1 MTRTPWARRGIET
14 RRVLVKGNSPLNTI
28 GVRMKQ
34 RSRFK
39 ILSVALVTAFSLLFA
54 GPGMAKEQVWRFALE
69 EIEGG
74 LQHALAV
81 KFKELMEK
89 KSDGKIKVEVYPYG
103 QLGTIDQMTELL
115 QNGAIQFSMI
125 SPGHLGSF
133 IPEVQVFSINYLF
146 PDNMKVIRSVL
157 KGNNETFR
165 TLGPHFEKKQ
175 LKLVALFSEGYH
187 QWTTKSEVRSPEDF
201 KGLKMRVMT
210 SPILVEAYKAYGANP
225 TPLPFSEVY
234 SSLQLNMIEGQE
246 NPYATIQ
253 EMKFH
258 EVTDYMI
265 TAKHR
270 MYVISMSSNAAFFNA
285 LPEQTKAMVQQAV
298 SESLDYY
305 YTFENDFNAKRLEQI
320 MKEKPDY
327 NHITLTPEE
336 IAVFKEKSKG
346 AKDVYVEMVGKTGQ
360 EVLKAIETDI
370 KNAE

>member
-1 MTRTPWARRGIET
+1 
-14 RRVLVKGNSPLNTI
+14 
-28 GVRMKQ
+28 MK
-34 RSRFK
+34 SYFK
-39 ILSVALVTAFSLLFA
+39 HKSFIVALSLLLSISICGTA
-54 GPGMAKEQVWRFALE
+54 MAKEQVWRFALE
-69 EIEGG
+69 EIEGT
-74 LQHALAV
+74 LQYALAT
-81 KFKELMEK
+81 KFKDLMAEK
-89 KSDGKIKVEVYPYG
+89 SNGQIKVEVYPYG

-146 PDNMKVIRSVL
+146 PDDMDVIRSVL
-157 KGNNETFR
+157 RGNNDTFR
-165 TLGPHFEKKQ
+165 VLGPHFENKQ

-187 QWTTKSEVRSPEDF
+187 QWTTKRLVRSPEDF

-253 EMKFH
+253 EMKFY

-270 MYVISMSSNAAFFNA
+270 MYVVSMSSNAAFFNS
-285 LPEQTKAMVQQAV
+285 LPESTQKMVREAV
-298 SESLDYY
+298 NESLEYY
-305 YTFENDFNAKRLEQI
+305 YGFENEFNTKRLEQI
-320 MKEKPDY
+320 MEAKPSY
-327 NHITLTPEE
+327 NHVFLTEDE

-346 AKDVYVEMVGKTGQ
+346 AKEVYINMVGKTGE
-360 EVLKAIETDI
+360 EVLQAIDTDI
-370 KNAE
+370 RNAK

>member
-1 MTRTPWARRGIET
+1 
-14 RRVLVKGNSPLNTI
+14 
-28 GVRMKQ
+28 MKNF
-34 RSRFK
+34 FK
-39 ILSVALVTAFSLLFA
+39 HKSLIVAMSLMLSVCICGVAA
-54 GPGMAKEQVWRFALE
+54 AKEQVWRFALE
-69 EIEGG
+69 EIEGT
-74 LQHALAV
+74 LQYALAT
-81 KFKELMEK
+81 KFKELMAE
-89 KSDGKIKVEVYPYG
+89 KSDGQIKVEVYPYG

-146 PDNMKVIRSVL
+146 PDDMDVIRSVL
-157 KGNNETFR
+157 RGNNETFR
-165 TLGPHFEKKQ
+165 ELGPHFENKQ

-187 QWTTKSEVRSPEDF
+187 QWTTKRLVRSPEDF
-201 KGLKMRVMT
+201 DGLKMRVMT

-253 EMKFH
+253 EMKFY

-270 MYVISMSSNAAFFNA
+270 MYVVSMSSNAAFFNS
-285 LPEQTKAMVQQAV
+285 LPESTQKMVREAV
-298 SESLDYY
+298 TESLDYY
-305 YTFENDFNAKRLEQI
+305 YAFENEFNSKRLEQI
-320 MKEKPDY
+320 MEAKPSY
-327 NHITLTPEE
+327 KHIFLNEDE

-346 AKDVYVEMVGKTGQ
+346 AREVYLNMVGQTGE
-360 EVLKAIETDI
+360 EVLKAIDTDLR
-370 KNAE
+370 NAK

>member
-1 MTRTPWARRGIET
+1 
-14 RRVLVKGNSPLNTI
+14 
-28 GVRMKQ
+28 MK
-34 RSRFK
+34 SYFK
-39 ILSVALVTAFSLLFA
+39 HKSFIVALSLLLSISICGTA
-54 GPGMAKEQVWRFALE
+54 MAKEQVWRFALE
-69 EIEGG
+69 EIEGT
-74 LQHALAV
+74 LQYALAT
-81 KFKELMEK
+81 KFKDLMAEK
-89 KSDGKIKVEVYPYG
+89 SNGQIKVEVYPYG

-146 PDNMKVIRSVL
+146 PDDMDVIRSVL
-157 KGNNETFR
+157 RGNNDTFR
-165 TLGPHFEKKQ
+165 VLGPHFENKQ

-187 QWTTKSEVRSPEDF
+187 QWTTKRLVRSPEDF

-253 EMKFH
+253 EMKFY

-270 MYVISMSSNAAFFNA
+270 MYVVSMSSNAAFFNS
-285 LPEQTKAMVQQAV
+285 LPESTQKMVREAV
-298 SESLDYY
+298 NESLEYY
-305 YTFENDFNAKRLEQI
+305 YGFENEFNTKRLEQI
-320 MKEKPDY
+320 MEAKPSY
-327 NHITLTPEE
+327 NHVFLTEDE

-346 AKDVYVEMVGKTGQ
+346 AKEVYINMVGKTGE
-360 EVLKAIETDI
+360 EVLKAIDTDI
-370 KNAE
+370 RNAK